1 MSFTAKILI
10 GLFLGLATGL
20 FLGEIAAPLSVGGE
34 IYIGLLQ
41 MTVLPYIVVSLVA
54 NLGRISWDESR
65 ELLVSAIT
73 ALAVLLSIGILVL
86 WLAPLAFPPWQ
97 TASFFSTSLVAVP
110 TEFNLVELYVPANP
124 FGSLANN
131 VVPAVV
137 LFSILVG
144 IGVSRAPDRDGLL
157 RILDVLA
164 TALNNVNKLVI
175 RLTPLGIFAI
185 AAGTAGTISL
195 EEVNRLQAYVITY
208 TVLAVILTFGV
219 LPLLVS
225 SVTPFRMRDLI
236 LIPRD
241 TLITIFATAKIIV
254 VLPQLV
260 EDVKTLFRRNA
271 AAHEDVDSGAEVLM
285 PLAYPFP
292 NIGTYVILM
301 FVPFSAWYL
310 GREMNWADELVFQG
324 ASLLSS
330 FVAPVVGIPFLLDV
344 QRLPADMMELFIV
357 STVYTDRIRV
367 VLGAMHLLSLTI
379 VAIAYKRGLARW
391 QPLRFARAAGLSLL
405 MLLVGLFGTRFYLA
419 QSLADTYTADQE
431 LVRMHQM
438 EPLVDVVEWRKK
450 LPPPDEEAG
459 ERGRLATIASRK
471 TLRIGYL
478 KDSLPFAFTNSEGQV
493 VGFDIELGLRM
504 AYDLG
509 VDAELVRIEYDEIA
523 ERFAKGQI
531 DIVMSG
537 LAMTPERLLKWD
549 FPISP
554 MDLTMGFL
562 VPDHKRR
569 SFESFEEI
577 GELGEMVLGVVVD
590 DRAFSKTVRSKV
602 PGARI
607 ENLES
612 PREFLRGQ
620 RPDIDAVVYSA
631 EGGSA
636 WTLVYPEYAVAVPHP
651 VIQLVPEGYPIAKG
665 DLEWAVFV
673 SDWIRLKKKDQTIDA
688 LYDHWILGRGAG
700 ENGPRW
706 SVVRD
711 VLGWVD

>member
-20 FLGEIAAPLSVGGE
+20 FLGELAAPLSVGGE

-41 MTVLPYIVVSLVA
+41 MTVLPYIVVSLIA
-54 NLGRISWDESR
+54 NLGRISWDESK

-73 ALAVLLSIGILVL
+73 VLVVLLSIGILVL
-86 WLAPLAFPPWQ
+86 WIAPIAFPPWQ
-97 TASFFSTSLVAVP
+97 TASFFSSSLVAAP
-110 TEFNLVELYVPANP
+110 TQFDLVGLYVPANP

-144 IGVSRAPDRDGLL
+144 IGVSRVSDRSGLL
-157 RILDVLA
+157 HNLDVLA
-164 TALNNVNKLVI
+164 AALNNVNKLVI

-185 AAGTAGTISL
+185 AAGTAGTMSL
-195 EEVNRLQAYVITY
+195 EEVSRLQAYVITY
-208 TVLAVILTFGV
+208 TVLAVLLTFGV

-225 SVTPFRMRDLI
+225 AVTPFKVRDLI

-254 VLPQLV
+254 VLPQLI
-260 EDVKTLFRRNA
+260 EDVKALFARYD
-271 AAHEDVDSGAEVLM
+271 AAHDDVDSSAEVLM

-301 FVPFSAWYL
+301 FIPFSAWYL

-344 QRLPADMMELFIV
+344 QRLPADMMELFVV

-379 VAIAYKRGLARW
+379 VAVAYKRGLVSW
-391 QPLRFARAAGLSLL
+391 QPVRFVRAAALSLL
-405 MLLVGLFGTRFYLA
+405 MLLVGLLGARFYLA
-419 QSLADTYTADQE
+419 QSLANSYTADQE

-438 EPLVDVVEWRKK
+438 EPLVDVTEWRTE
-450 LPPPDEEAG
+450 LPPPDASASEV
-459 ERGRLATIASRK
+459 GRLTAIEARK

-478 KDSLPFAFTNSEGQV
+478 KDSLPFAFTNSAGEL
-493 VGFDIELGLRM
+493 VGFDLELGLRM
-504 AYDLG
+504 AHDLG
-509 VDAELVRIEYDEIA
+509 VDAELVRVEYDEIG
-523 ERFAKGQI
+523 ERFAQGQI

-537 LAMTPERLLKWD
+537 LATTPQRLLWWD
-549 FPISP
+549 IPASP

-562 VPDHKRR
+562 VPDYRR
-569 SFESFEEI
+569 REFESFETIE
-577 GELGEMVLGVVVD
+577 ELESLTLGVVVD
-590 DRAFSKTVRSKV
+590 DRAFLKTVRSRV
-602 PGARI
+602 PNAEI
-607 ENLES
+607 ELLDS
-612 PREFLRGQ
+612 PRGFLRGQ
-620 RPDIDAVVYSA
+620 RTDIDAVVYSA

-636 WTLVYPEYAVAVPHP
+636 WTLVYPSYAVAVPHP
-651 VIQLVPEGYPIAKG
+651 VIQVMPEGYPIEKG
-665 DLEWAVFV
+665 DLEWDRFV
-673 SDWIRLKKKDQTIDA
+673 SDWVGLKKKDGTVES
-688 LYDHWILGRGAG
+688 LYDYWILGRGAG

-706 SVVRD
+706 SVIRD